1 MRLLPAPE
9 KQSITRRQAFSLVEL
24 MVVMVIIGI
33 LGALIAGVVVKA
45 VSAQRTSTTLTTMEV
60 IKSGLS
66 RQLQEISD
74 AARKAGKSKGE
85 IYFLV
90 RQAFP
95 DSLNTGPSSPVN
107 IDGERITV
115 SVYPA
120 YNNLIAANS
129 GQLATMVDDKSS
141 TMVEKKSSFLLRM
154 ILDKGPKS
162 KIDTDQLPKGALG
175 LINGVN
181 AVLDAWGDPIGVSI
195 LIDLNDPNLK
205 VDFRLSSPN
214 ATLKN

>member
-1 MRLLPAPE
+1 MRLLTAPE

-74 AARKAGKSKGE
+74 AARKAGKSKKD

-95 DSLNTGPSSPVN
+95 DSLGPSSPVN
-107 IDGERITV
+107 IDGEMISV

>member
-74 AARKAGKSKGE
+74 AARKAGKSPTE
-85 IYFLV
+85 IYQEV
-90 RQAFP
+90 KSAFP
-95 DSLNTGPSSPVN
+95 DSYDQAGINYT
-107 IDGERITV
+107 DAA
-115 SVYPA
+115 SVPIPA
-120 YNNLIAANS
+120 YASYFRYKSTISASLNS
-129 GQLATMVDDKSS
+129 DQKSS
-141 TMVEKKSSFLLRM
+141 VFLRM

-181 AVLDAWGDPIGVSI
+181 AILDAWGDPIGVLVSV
-195 LIDLNDPNLK
+195 NPGVNPGVNPATLK
-205 VDFRLSSPN
+205 AIITLSSPN

>member
-60 IKSGLS
+60 IKSALS

-74 AARKAGKSKGE
+74 AARKAGKSKGQ
-85 IYFLV
+85 IYSLV

-95 DSLNTGPSSPVN
+95 DSLNTGRSFVN
-107 IDGERITV
+107 IDGEMIFV